1 MKHPATVTPRII
13 AKKLAQ
19 GLVAAQVGRLTNGAL
34 RNYTDIDTD
43 NIVVEAGVGTVS
55 WLVSEYCSPI
65 TDKIVDKTADFVNA
79 KREARRAKKIRRGEV
94 SLKWESLTR
103 ILIFPRGKIAET
115 HTPKFR
121 VRNIPYNERSYP
133 QGDPNAAIHR
143 QPEASG

>member
-79 KREARRAKKIRRGEV
+79 KREARRAKKSEEE
-94 SLKWESLTR
+94 K
-103 ILIFPRGKIAET
+103 
-115 HTPKFR
+115 
-121 VRNIPYNERSYP
+121 
-133 QGDPNAAIHR
+133 
-143 QPEASG
+143 